1 MKKMTLKELGNKLP
15 IPLEGKDDLSFT
27 FKSWGL
33 AEEKQIGEIKRKI
46 QYMGPLINEVLALML
61 VKCAGQDIQKMES
74 YQQIAFLSDMPMM
87 NVLYMWIYLRYDQLD
102 DEIRLNVTCPAC
114 NRLNKEIVAS
124 LDGLDIDTIETDDEA
139 IAKYSLKKP
148 FKLEESDADPIK
160 VLKLKRTPWSCMD
173 TANDEVTT
181 NQGMIMDLM
190 FRHSIIGWDDE
201 EGYADY
207 DLLNNKIRKRDIERL
222 SRKIQDHNAG
232 PTLALEGKCKFCP
245 STFYRQLDWSYD
257 HFFGSSSLPMS

>member
-1 MKKMTLKELGNKLP
+1 MKTITLQELGNKLP
-15 IPLEGKDDLSFT
+15 IPLEGKEDLSFT

-33 AEEKQIGEIKRKI
+33 TEEKQIGEIKRKI

-61 VKCAGQDIQKMES
+61 VKCAGEEVQKMDE
-74 YQQIAFLSDMPMM
+74 YQRIAFLSDMPMM
-87 NVLYMWIYLRYDQLD
+87 NILYMWIYLRYDQLD
-102 DEIRLNVTCPAC
+102 DQIKLNVACPGCTRMNAD
-114 NRLNKEIVAS
+114 IVAS
-124 LDGLDIDTIETDDEA
+124 LNGLDIEVIGKEDES
-139 IAKYSLKKP
+139 IAKYELKKP
-148 FKLEESDADPIK
+148 FKLEETDADEIK

-190 FRHSIIGWDDE
+190 FRHSIVGWDDE

-207 DLLNNKIRKRDIERL
+207 DLLNTKLRKRDIEKL
-222 SRKIQDHNAG
+222 SSKIQEHNAG
-232 PTLALEGKCKFCP
+232 PKMAVEAKCKYCP
-245 STFYRQLDWSYD
+245 TKFYRQLDWSYD